1 MKLADALKKKSK
13 IIYGTENVVKSSKT
27 LVQVFVSS
35 NYPEE
40 MKTEL
45 TKNVGKVE
53 VEQVKENS
61 KELGTLLRKPFLISV
76 IGIKK

>member
-61 KELGTLLRKPFLISV
+61 EELGTLLRKPFLISV

>member
-1 MKLADALKKKSK
+1 M
-13 IIYGTENVVKSSKT
+13 
-27 LVQVFVSS
+27 FVSS

-61 KELGTLLRKPFLISV
+61 EELGTLLRKPFLISV